1 MNHRVRLCHCRHR
14 SLKDS
19 VSAESTVCHVS
30 SSFVERSTIRFI
42 HRRSWRLN
50 DQMWAISQSVR
61 CTKSELTIK
70 LRLLNNVCYKF
81 RITCIQFSDSA
92 LERIFSALKSLNR
105 VYNYGLFKWIWA
117 SPPLNQSWA
126 NFDLIHCVK
135 KTSSNI
141 EIIHWLI
148 EIFNLLKLFK
158 VLLFPQRKTVENVK
172 WIVYKN
178 RLDIIFV
185 RVCVCGCCSVAVQS
199 SRSTIHVNGMLFL
212 E

>member
-1 MNHRVRLCHCRHR
+1 MDL
-14 SLKDS
+14 SLTPT
-19 VSAESTVCHVS
+19 ESIMS
-30 SSFVERSTIRFI
+30 
-42 HRRSWRLN
+42 
-50 DQMWAISQSVR
+50 
-61 CTKSELTIK
+61 K
-70 LRLLNNVCYKF
+70 LRFN
-81 RITCIQFSDSA
+81 
-92 LERIFSALKSLNR
+92 
-105 VYNYGLFKWIWA
+105 
-117 SPPLNQSWA
+117 PLR
-126 NFDLIHCVK
+126 K

-178 RLDIIFV
+178 RLDTIFV